1 MTREE
6 LISLSGQ
13 VVNGMLSADGS
24 IITKVIDRT
33 LHKQIAETAVDGF
46 DLRRVSSC
54 VKDLLTP
61 AKTGHAVCHNY
72 PAKFKDTKS
81 LLPKISF
88 ARADST

>member
-33 LHKQIAETAVDGF
+33 LHKQIAETAVDIAR
-46 DLRRVSSC
+46 DMLIKIDSINL
-54 VKDLLTP
+54 KD
-61 AKTGHAVCHNY
+61 
-72 PAKFKDTKS
+72 
-81 LLPKISF
+81 
-88 ARADST
+88 

>member
-33 LHKQIAETAVDGF
+33 LHKQIAETAVDIAH
-46 DLRRVSSC
+46 DML
-54 VKDLLTP
+54 K
-61 AKTGHAVCHNY
+61 
-72 PAKFKDTKS
+72 
-81 LLPKISF
+81 KIDNEF
-88 ARADST
+88 R